1 MFYKSLFS
9 VIIVFFIMSCSSNR
23 NDNIGTTEITKW
35 QGDKKASI
43 SITYDDGSIN
53 QFRVAL
59 PLMDKRGFKA
69 TFYINTGSIPGSEFQ
84 AKFVGRS
91 VDEIIR
97 ETATIPTS
105 KDNLFERASAIDYLG
120 YRGLGDFHTR
130 AGSVIDSE
138 HPDFEKACQIIDE
151 GYALVRSG
159 KAEKR
164 EVNREGYFG
173 RDQITW
179 DEIKK
184 IAQTGHEF
192 GAHTISHPRLAIL
205 DEPNLLWELEKCRE
219 DILNQLGPDHT
230 FSAEC
235 PYGTENERVMEYA
248 YEIFPVTRN
257 RMPEDYLTELNRGN
271 RADPTASDRE
281 YVQWQ
286 RGPLTNISMEKM
298 KSWVDR
304 CVENDDIWLVL
315 VFHGVDGVGWEARTG
330 EELDEYFQYM
340 KDREND
346 LWVATFR
353 DVAKYIR
360 ERMNGDVSSLASRK
374 KIVVN
379 LTHSLDPDL
388 YDLGLTLKTII
399 PDKWKSVSVTQ
410 NGKELD
416 FEIGS
421 DQTGRFI
428 IYQAMPNQADVVIS
442 RQN

>member
-1 MFYKSLFS
+1 
-9 VIIVFFIMSCSSNR
+9 
-23 NDNIGTTEITKW
+23 
-35 QGDKKASI
+35 
-43 SITYDDGSIN
+43 
-53 QFRVAL
+53 
-59 PLMDKRGFKA
+59 
-69 TFYINTGSIPGSEFQ
+69 
-84 AKFVGRS
+84 
-91 VDEIIR
+91 
-97 ETATIPTS
+97 
-105 KDNLFERASAIDYLG
+105 
-120 YRGLGDFHTR
+120 
-130 AGSVIDSE
+130 
-138 HPDFEKACQIIDE
+138 
-151 GYALVRSG
+151 
-159 KAEKR
+159 
-164 EVNREGYFG
+164 
-173 RDQITW
+173 
-179 DEIKK
+179 
-184 IAQTGHEF
+184 
-192 GAHTISHPRLAIL
+192 
-205 DEPNLLWELEKCRE
+205 
-219 DILNQLGPDHT
+219 
-230 FSAEC
+230 
-235 PYGTENERVMEYA
+235 
-248 YEIFPVTRN
+248 
-257 RMPEDYLTELNRGN
+257 
-271 RADPTASDRE
+271 
-281 YVQWQ
+281 
-286 RGPLTNISMEKM
+286 M